1 MPWAG
6 DGFWFFWYR
15 SDAVNNVMPCRREQ
29 EMGSEGEEKWSGGSE
44 QEMSFES
51 FDTWFTWFGW

>member
-1 MPWAG
+1 
-6 DGFWFFWYR
+6 
-15 SDAVNNVMPCRREQ
+15 VNNVMPCRREQ

-51 FDTWFTWFGW
+51 FDT